1 LQGVSGTR
9 PFSSRPF
16 PNPPG
21 TFQCNGLS
29 REVAPPVSGLSPCGS
44 RPPPHPLGCVH
55 LPLHPFPCGTMGAL
69 SPCPSRGLG
78 DPEVHTFPWSVRRS
92 IIGRLARSLR
102 VLLEGAFT
110 GAYPMSPQLQ
120 AQVIA
125 PSSCGR
131 SSTTSRLTFA
141 PFGLTLYGLA
151 CTASW
156 ERVLPSLRFQSMLLS
171 PSAFASRSG
180 SALLTFAPVRLD
192 SSNKEKACASA
203 HGYYDGSDFPNVHQA
218 QLP

>member
-1 LQGVSGTR
+1 
-9 PFSSRPF
+9 
-16 PNPPG
+16 
-21 TFQCNGLS
+21 
-29 REVAPPVSGLSPCGS
+29 
-44 RPPPHPLGCVH
+44 LGCVH
-55 LPLHPFPCGTMGAL
+55 RPLHPFPCGTMGAL

-78 DPEVHTFPWSVRRS
+78 DPEVHAFPWSVRRS
-92 IIGRLARSLR
+92 VIGRFARSLR
-102 VLLEGAFT
+102 VPLEGAFT

-156 ERVLPSLRFQSMLLS
+156 ERVLPALRFQSMLLS
-171 PSAFASRSG
+171 PSAFTSRSG
-180 SALLTFAPVRLD
+180 SALHTFAPVRLD
-192 SSNKEKACASA
+192 SSNKENACATA
-203 HGYYDGSDFPNVHQA
+203 HGYYDGSDW
-218 QLP
+218 